1 MCSSYY
7 AEFIGSV
14 KTPNLAG
21 FADQEVLNPKVW
33 LDGDRP
39 PLKVAVKFYKAKL
52 KFHKLQTYLI
62 NITALIIE

>member
-1 MCSSYY
+1 
-7 AEFIGSV
+7 V

-39 PLKVAVKFYKAKL
+39 PLKVPVKMFKVEL
-52 KFHKLQTYLI
+52 
-62 NITALIIE
+62 